1 MIFLLDLTN
10 GMRKLHETFVAL
22 AGRLQSV
29 HSEVETQKEQ
39 YLNLRKYMF
48 NDATNIFEKTLPQN
62 EMISLENMSSKKQ
75 PSRIAAG
82 PTPFNSFMN
91 SSVVQQIQAQN
102 PPPPYAGTNQIGIN
116 KIV

>member
-1 MIFLLDLTN
+1 M
-10 GMRKLHETFVAL
+10 HETFVAL

-29 HSEVETQKEQ
+29 HSEVQMQKEQ

-48 NDATNIFEKTLPQN
+48 HDDTNVFEKSLPQN
-62 EMISLENMSSKKQ
+62 EILNLENITFSPSK
-75 PSRIAAG
+75 IAAAAG

-102 PPPPYAGTNQIGIN
+102 PPPPPYGSNQIGIT
-116 KIV
+116 KLL

>member
-1 MIFLLDLTN
+1 
-10 GMRKLHETFVAL
+10 MRKLHETFVAL

-48 NDATNIFEKTLPQN
+48 NDETNVFEKSLPQN
-62 EMISLENMSSKKQ
+62 EILSLENISDL

-102 PPPPYAGTNQIGIN
+102 PPPPPYAGTNQIGI
-116 KIV
+116 K